1 MARPREFNEAEALDA
16 AIDCFWR
23 RGLEAA
29 SIRDLA
35 AGMGVNCPSLYNAF
49 GDKRALFALALERY
63 AIRFQRERLRQLETE
78 PSPKA
83 AIRQFLNGAVE
94 RALREPGQRG
104 CLIINTALE
113 IPPDDREFCLIL
125 AGYLTEIET
134 FLRGRLECA
143 KAAGEAPATIDAH
156 DAARL
161 LFGTVLGVFGAART
175 RPDRALLEGMIR
187 PALSLLDHPI
197 RPA

>member
-1 MARPREFNEAEALDA
+1 MARPREFDEAEALDA
-16 AIDCFWR
+16 AVDCFWR

-35 AGMGVNCPSLYNAF
+35 AEMGVNCPSLYNAF

-63 AIRFQRERLRQLETE
+63 ATRFQRERFRQLEAE

-83 AIRQFLNGAVE
+83 AIREFLTGAVE
-94 RALREPGQRG
+94 RSLKEPGQRG
-104 CLIINTALE
+104 CLIIDTALE
-113 IPPDDREFCLIL
+113 IPPDDRELCLIV

-134 FLRGRLECA
+134 FLRGRVECA
-143 KAAGEAPATIDAH
+143 KAAGEVPANIDAQ

-161 LFGTVLGVFGAART
+161 FLGAVLGVFGAART
-175 RPDRALLEGMIR
+175 RPDRALLEGIIR
-187 PALSLLDHPI
+187 PALSLLDHPT
-197 RPA
+197 RSA